1 MLIHK
6 NYTLAGS
13 RNLPHIGV
21 EGYLYSHTSGAR
33 VLYLKSEDDNKV
45 FSATFKTPPTDETGI
60 AHIMEHCVLN
70 GSQKYP
76 LKDPF
81 NELSK
86 GSLCTFL
93 NAMTYPDRTMYPVA
107 SVNDKDFMIL
117 MDVYLDA
124 VFFPKVY
131 DRKETLLQEGW
142 HYQLENAADPLKY
155 NGIVYNEMKG
165 AYSDPQ
171 ELMGDALKRL
181 LFPESIYSLDSGGNP
196 EHIPDLT
203 YAQFLAFHKKY
214 YHPENAFIYLYG
226 NMDVKACFAK
236 MDAEYLSKF
245 APSGEAE
252 ITVAAQKP
260 LAQPAFAVESYS
272 VADEGD
278 LNENFI
284 GMAAAL
290 PSNMPP
296 RDLSGLQ
303 LLNYVLMSTPASP
316 LYKAIVEAGI
326 GEDISGYT
334 TIHCLHPQIYVTM
347 RNASVDLEGF
357 KARIDGFLREIADG
371 GIPKDFVA
379 ACLNHVEFIAKEEDY
394 GAWWS
399 KGLAY
404 NDRALIPW
412 LYGHSP
418 FDGLRGL
425 EYLAEI
431 RTLCETGGYL
441 EGLIRSH
448 LLDNPHRAFVQMRPV
463 HGLDGQK
470 DAAVADKLAALKA
483 DMSDAQ
489 IAEIMA
495 DYQAF
500 KTYQQTPDTPEIL
513 GLIPRVAVADIKK
526 EIERVPLNILVE
538 KDAEILHAPL
548 PTNDIVYVTM
558 LFDMQGVPADKL
570 PLVRVLQHVLSKV
583 ATKKYDTA
591 GLTQEIKANLGGL
604 SFAADC
610 ISKTQQDFAPRAVVS
625 GKFLSKN
632 APAMFDLTHEILTN
646 TVFNDRSQIKNYVLE
661 LKASME
667 DMFLTSGSGFAAER
681 SAAYFSPWAAY
692 NDAMAGLGFY
702 EFLKQLAENFDNHG
716 VFEGLQADLTQL
728 LNTIYTKSGARYG
741 IVGTD
746 ELYAGCMQYL
756 HTFHDGLSA
765 AAVGTKPAIPLIT
778 PKNEGFI
785 TASKVQY
792 CALSADFHADG
803 FAYSGGMK
811 VLSNVLD
818 DYLYEEIRVK
828 GGAYGLG
835 SSFSQNGGMCFYSY
849 RDPHVVNTY
858 KVYSRAADYVR
869 NLSLSTTEMEK
880 FIIGTIRGYDRPAT
894 NAHKGLRAMTNH
906 MLDITDE
913 MRQKER
919 DEILGATINDV
930 KKLADMIEAAVAQ
943 NNVCAVGGEA
953 AINEGKELFGTVKRI

>member
-1 MLIHK
+1 MQIHK
-6 NYTLAGS
+6 NYTLVDS
-13 RNLPHIGV
+13 RSLPHIGV

-81 NELSK
+81 NELAK

-93 NAMTYPDRTMYPVA
+93 NAITYPDRTMYPVA
-107 SVNDKDFMIL
+107 SVNDKDFLIL

-171 ELMGDALKRL
+171 GLMGDALKRL
-181 LFPESIYSLDSGGNP
+181 LFPDSIYSLDSGGNP
-196 EHIPDLT
+196 EAIPDLT
-203 YAQFLAFHKKY
+203 YEQFLAFHKQY

-226 NMDVKACFAK
+226 NMDVDLCFDK
-236 MDAEYLSKF
+236 MDKEYLSKF
-245 APSGEAE
+245 APSGSPE
-252 ITVAAQKP
+252 ITVAEQKP
-260 LAQPAFAVESYS
+260 LAKPALATENYS
-272 VADEGD
+272 VADADD
-278 LNENFI
+278 LDENYM
-284 GMAAAL
+284 GMSAAL
-290 PSNMPP
+290 PANMPP

-303 LLNYVLMSTPASP
+303 LLSYVLMATPASP
-316 LYKAIVEAGI
+316 LYKALVEAGI
-326 GEDISGYT
+326 GEDISGYAS
-334 TIHCLHPQIYVTM
+334 IHCLHPQFSVTM
-347 RNASVDLEGF
+347 RNATIGLEEF
-357 KARIDGFLREIADG
+357 KTRIDGMLTEIANG
-371 GIPKDFVA
+371 GISKEFVA

-404 NDRALIPW
+404 NDRSLIPW

-431 RTLCETGGYL
+431 RKLCEAGGYL
-441 EGLIRSH
+441 EGLIRTH
-448 LLDNPHRAFVQMRPV
+448 LLDNPHRAYVEMRPV
-463 HGLDGQK
+463 LGLDDQK
-470 DAAVADKLAALKA
+470 EQAVAEKLAALKA
-483 DMSDAQ
+483 DMTDAQ
-489 IAEIMA
+489 IADVMA

-500 KTYQQTPDTPEIL
+500 KTYQQTADTPEIL

-526 EIERVPLNILVE
+526 EIERVPLNVFT
-538 KDAEILHAPL
+538 DGGTEIYHAPL
-548 PTNDIVYVTM
+548 ATNDIIYVTM
-558 LFDMQGVPADKL
+558 MFDMDAVPADKL

-591 GLTQEIKANLGGL
+591 GLTQEIKAHLGGL
-604 SFAADC
+604 TFAADC
-610 ISKTQQDFAPRAVVS
+610 ITRTQHDFSPRAVVS

-632 APAMFDLTHEILTN
+632 TPVMFDLAQEILTN

-681 SAAYFSPWAAY
+681 SAAYFSTWAAY
-692 NDAMAGLGFY
+692 NDALSGLGFY
-702 EFLKQLAENFDNHG
+702 EYIKELADNFDKAG
-716 VFEGLQADLTQL
+716 TFERLESDLTEL
-728 LNTIYTKSGARYG
+728 LGMIYAKNNARYG
-741 IVGTD
+741 IVGD
-746 ELYAGCMQYL
+746 DGLYTGCMTHL
-756 HTFHDGLSA
+756 NTFHAGLGTA
-765 AAVGTKPAIPLIT
+765 AAGTKPNIPLVT

-792 CALSADFHADG
+792 CALAADFLADG
-803 FAYSGGMK
+803 FSYSGGMK
-811 VLSNVLD
+811 VLANVLD

-849 RDPHVVNTY
+849 RDPHVANTY
-858 KVYSRAADYVR
+858 EVYSRAADYVR
-869 NLSLSTTEMEK
+869 NLTLSQTEMEK

-906 MLDITDE
+906 LLGVTDE

-919 DEILGATINDV
+919 NEILGAKLADV
-930 KKLADMIEAAVAQ
+930 KKLADMVDAAVAQ
-943 NNVCAVGGEA
+943 NNICAIGGET
-953 AINEGKELFGTVKRI
+953 AINEGKGLFGAVKRI